1 MRKIRLI
8 LSFLTLLS
16 LGLSAQDFKVVR
28 GNCMPGPEG
37 SGDVVESRQETTRR
51 MLPQINH
58 DWNPERTYHQLVIL
72 VSFSDQDFN
81 VEDPMSVYDQMF
93 NLSGYNQRKGPGCV
107 ADYYRDQS
115 GGKLNLKFDVYGPI
129 KVDTLSQPY
138 PNPNENTKN
147 YGRDIL
153 RRATLQFLD
162 SVAAGVYDSYGW
174 DGDFGKYDW
183 NNNGSINQVIYV
195 YAGLPGNISSDNCYG
210 HIWPNTSSF
219 TAITTHDG
227 KKIFNYT
234 CSGEHWPTKTPISC
248 GIGTICHEFTH
259 SLGLPDI
266 YPVGGEGFSVVDE
279 WDLMDGGNFT
289 NYGWCPPEFTAME
302 KWLMGWLSFK
312 DLTEPTSI
320 SGLKPVAE
328 GGDVYR
334 IKHSDSE
341 WLLLENRQ
349 QRGWD
354 AGAPGSGLVI
364 YHVFYD
370 ASVWG
375 GNSVNSDINKRRFH
389 LVNADNMDYDA
400 WDAYMSNSGLS
411 TYVNSGRMNSRYL
424 STSPYPWTNET
435 TTNCEL
441 TDSSVPSATM
451 YENIEGKV
459 LLSKPITNISIDAE
473 GLASFDF
480 MGGNTEGIRNL
491 TPSLSEGD
499 GAVYDLQGR
508 RLSESAISNHKPQIR
523 IVRQADGTFR
533 KVLK

>member
-28 GNCMPGPEG
+28 GNCMPVPEND
-37 SGDVVESRQETTRR
+37 DVATARAGQPLRLPTPNTNWDSSRVYR
-51 MLPQINH
+51 
-58 DWNPERTYHQLVIL
+58 QLVIL
-72 VSFSDQDFN
+72 FEFEGDETYFKSETPRDD
-81 VEDPMSVYDQMF
+81 YDKML
-93 NLSGYNQRKGPGCV
+93 NEKGYNERNGKGCM
-107 ADYYRDQS
+107 AEYFRDQS
-115 GGKLNLKFDVYGPI
+115 NGLFNVQFDVYGPYKI
-129 KVDTLSQPY
+129 GQKAQPY
-138 PNPNENTKN
+138 DNPNSNTRN
-147 YGRDIL
+147 YGREAMIE
-153 RRATLQFLD
+153 ATNLFLAD
-162 SVAAGVYDSYGW
+162 HPEI
-174 DGDFGKYDW
+174 DFSLYDW

-219 TAITTHDG
+219 TTITTHDN
-227 KKIFNYT
+227 KKISNYT
-234 CSGEHWPTKTPISC
+234 CSGEHWPTTSKTSC

-349 QRGWD
+349 QKGWD

-364 YHVFYD
+364 YHVYYD
-370 ASVWG
+370 VSVWS
-375 GNSVNSDINKRRFH
+375 GNSVNSDINKRRFQ

-400 WDAYMSNSGLS
+400 WNAYMSNSDLS

-451 YENIEGKV
+451 YENIEGKL
-459 LLSKPITNISIDAE
+459 LLSKPITNISIDAD
-473 GLASFDF
+473 GLVSFDF
-480 MGGNTEGIRNL
+480 MGGNTVGIRNL
-491 TPSLSEGD
+491 TPSFSEGE
-499 GAVYDLQGR
+499 GSVYDLQGR
-508 RLSESAISNHKPQIR
+508 RLPDSATSNQKPQIR
-523 IVRQADGTFR
+523 IIRQADGTFR

>member
-28 GNCMPGPEG
+28 GNCMPVPEND
-37 SGDVVESRQETTRR
+37 DVATARAGQPLRLPTPNTNWDSSRVYR
-51 MLPQINH
+51 
-58 DWNPERTYHQLVIL
+58 QLVIL
-72 VSFSDQDFN
+72 FEFEGDETYFKSETPRDD
-81 VEDPMSVYDQMF
+81 YDKML
-93 NLSGYNQRKGPGCV
+93 NEKGYNERNGKGCM
-107 ADYYRDQS
+107 AEYFRDQS
-115 GGKLNLKFDVYGPI
+115 NGLFNVQFDVYGPYKI
-129 KVDTLSQPY
+129 GQKAQPY
-138 PNPNENTKN
+138 DNPNSNTRN
-147 YGRDIL
+147 YGREAMIE
-153 RRATLQFLD
+153 ATNLFLAD
-162 SVAAGVYDSYGW
+162 HPEI
-174 DGDFGKYDW
+174 DFSLYDW

-219 TAITTHDG
+219 TTITTHDN
-227 KKIFNYT
+227 KKISNYT
-234 CSGEHWPTKTPISC
+234 CSGEHWPTTSKTSC

-349 QRGWD
+349 QKGWD

-364 YHVFYD
+364 YHVYYD
-370 ASVWG
+370 VSVWS
-375 GNSVNSDINKRRFH
+375 GNSVNSDINKRRFQ

-400 WDAYMSNSGLS
+400 WNAYMSNSDLS

-451 YENIEGKV
+451 YENIEGKL
-459 LLSKPITNISIDAE
+459 LLSKPITNISIDAD
-473 GLASFDF
+473 GLVSFDF
-480 MGGNTEGIRNL
+480 MGGNTVGIRNL
-491 TPSLSEGD
+491 TPSFSEGD

-508 RLSESAISNHKPQIR
+508 RLPDSATSNQKPQIR
-523 IVRQADGTFR
+523 IIRQADGTFR

>member
-81 VEDPMSVYDQMF
+81 VEDPMSLYDQMF

-115 GGKLNLKFDVYGPI
+115 DGKLNLKFDVYGPI

-195 YAGLPGNISSDNCYG
+195 YAGLPGNISSDKCYG
-210 HIWPNTSSF
+210 HIWPNTSAFS
-219 TAITTHDG
+219 TITTASG
-227 KKIFNYT
+227 YKIANYT
-234 CSGEHWPTKTPISC
+234 CSGELWPTSPLRSC

-266 YPVGGEGFSVVDE
+266 YPTTNDAGYSVCDE

-289 NYGWCPPEFTAME
+289 NYGWCPPNLTAME
-302 KWLMGWLSFK
+302 KMLLGWLTPI
-312 DLTEPTSI
+312 DLTEPATS
-320 SGLKPVAE
+320 
-328 GGDVYR
+328 
-334 IKHSDSE
+334 
-341 WLLLENRQ
+341 
-349 QRGWD
+349 GWD
-354 AGAPGSGLVI
+354 LGAPGKGLVI
-364 YHVFYD
+364 YHVNYD
-370 ASVWG
+370 GSAWH
-375 GNSVNSDINKRRFH
+375 GNSVNNDPGKRRFY
-389 LVNADNMDYDA
+389 LVPADNRDYSA
-400 WDAYMSNSGLS
+400 WDDYMVEKGLS
-411 TYVNSGRMNSRYL
+411 TYANSPRLNNRHL
-424 STSPYPWTNET
+424 STSPYPYLADDET
-435 TTNCEL
+435 SNNQL
-441 TDSSVPSATM
+441 TDTSTPASVMHYPDGS
-451 YENIEGKV
+451 
-459 LLSKPITNISIDAE
+459 LLGKPITNITMTDE
-473 GLASFDF
+473 GLISFDF
-480 MGGNTEGIRNL
+480 MGGNPSGIKDIQVSGFRIQ
-491 TPSLSEGD
+491 D
-499 GAVYDLQGR
+499 YYDLQGR
-508 RLSESAISNHKPQIR
+508 YIQYP
-523 IVRQADGTFR
+523 VRGQLYLVR
-533 KVLK
+533 KVDGSICKYLYK

>member
-1 MRKIRLI
+1 MWKIRLI

-28 GNCMPGPEG
+28 GNCMPVPEND
-37 SGDVVESRQETTRR
+37 DVATARAGQPLRLPTPNTNWDSSRVYR
-51 MLPQINH
+51 
-58 DWNPERTYHQLVIL
+58 QLVIL
-72 VSFSDQDFN
+72 FEFEGDKTYFKSETPRDD
-81 VEDPMSVYDQMF
+81 YDKML
-93 NLSGYNQRKGPGCV
+93 NEKGYNERNGKGCM
-107 ADYYRDQS
+107 AEYFRDQS
-115 GGKLNLKFDVYGPI
+115 NGLFNVQFDVYGPYRI
-129 KVDTLSQPY
+129 GQKAQPY
-138 PNPNENTKN
+138 DTPNSNTRN
-147 YGRDIL
+147 YGREAMIE
-153 RRATLQFLD
+153 ATNLFLAD
-162 SVAAGVYDSYGW
+162 HPEI
-174 DGDFGKYDW
+174 DFSQYDW

-219 TAITTHDG
+219 TTITTHDG

-349 QRGWD
+349 QKGWD

-400 WDAYMSNSGLS
+400 WDTYMNNSGLS

-480 MGGNTEGIRNL
+480 MGGNTVGIRNL
-491 TPSLSEGD
+491 TPSLSESE

>member
-1 MRKIRLI
+1 MPVPENDDVATARAGQPLRLPTPNTNWD
-8 LSFLTLLS
+8 S
-16 LGLSAQDFKVVR
+16 
-28 GNCMPGPEG
+28 
-37 SGDVVESRQETTRR
+37 SRVYR
-51 MLPQINH
+51 
-58 DWNPERTYHQLVIL
+58 QLVIL
-72 VSFSDQDFN
+72 FEFEGDKTYFKSETPRDD
-81 VEDPMSVYDQMF
+81 YDKML
-93 NLSGYNQRKGPGCV
+93 NEKGYNERNGKGCM
-107 ADYYRDQS
+107 AEYFRDQS
-115 GGKLNLKFDVYGPI
+115 NGLFNMQFDVYGPYRI
-129 KVDTLSQPY
+129 GQKAQPY
-138 PNPNENTKN
+138 DNPNSDTRN
-147 YGRDIL
+147 YGREAMIE
-153 RRATLQFLD
+153 ATNLFLAD
-162 SVAAGVYDSYGW
+162 HPEI
-174 DGDFGKYDW
+174 DFGKYDW

-219 TAITTHDG
+219 TTITTHDN
-227 KKIFNYT
+227 KKISNYT
-234 CSGEHWPTKTPISC
+234 CSGEHWPTTSKTSC

-349 QRGWD
+349 QKGWD

-364 YHVFYD
+364 YHVYYNV
-370 ASVWG
+370 SVWS

-400 WDAYMSNSGLS
+400 WDTYMNNSGLS
-411 TYVNSGRMNSRYL
+411 TYVNSGHMNSRYL
-424 STSPYPWTNET
+424 STSPYPWTDGA
-435 TTNCEL
+435 TTNSEL
-441 TDSSVPSATM
+441 TDSSVPAATM

-480 MGGNTEGIRNL
+480 MGGNTVGIRNL

>member
-28 GNCMPGPEG
+28 GNCMPVPEND
-37 SGDVVESRQETTRR
+37 DVATARAGQPLRLPTPNTNWDSSRVYR
-51 MLPQINH
+51 
-58 DWNPERTYHQLVIL
+58 QLVIL
-72 VSFSDQDFN
+72 SEFEGDETYFKSETPRDD
-81 VEDPMSVYDQMF
+81 YDKML
-93 NLSGYNQRKGPGCV
+93 NEKGYNERNGKGCM
-107 ADYYRDQS
+107 AEYFRDQS
-115 GGKLNLKFDVYGPI
+115 NGLFNVQFDVYGPYKI
-129 KVDTLSQPY
+129 GQKAQPY
-138 PNPNENTKN
+138 DNPNSNTRN
-147 YGRDIL
+147 YGREAMIE
-153 RRATLQFLD
+153 ATNLFLAD
-162 SVAAGVYDSYGW
+162 HPEI
-174 DGDFGKYDW
+174 DFSLYDW
-183 NNNGSINQVIYV
+183 NNNGFINQVIYV

-219 TAITTHDG
+219 TTITTHDN
-227 KKIFNYT
+227 KKISNYT
-234 CSGEHWPTKTPISC
+234 CSGEHWPTTSKTSC

-312 DLTEPTSI
+312 DLTEPISI

-349 QRGWD
+349 QKGWD

-364 YHVFYD
+364 YHVYYD
-370 ASVWG
+370 VSVWS
-375 GNSVNSDINKRRFH
+375 GNSVNSDINKRRFQ

-400 WDAYMSNSGLS
+400 WNAYMSNSDLS

-451 YENIEGKV
+451 YENIEGKL
-459 LLSKPITNISIDAE
+459 LLSKPITNISIDAD
-473 GLASFDF
+473 GLVSFDF
-480 MGGNTEGIRNL
+480 MGGNTVGIRNL

-523 IVRQADGTFR
+523 IIRQADGTFR